1 MGEVI
6 IVIITIALVLYNI
19 ERIIDLI
26 AILLKFISDIIFKT
40 IGFVFLYAGFIVLI
54 VMIVMS
60 LSLIFKK

>member
-1 MGEVI
+1 MNEVI

-26 AILLKFISDIIFKT
+26 GIVLKFICDVIIKT
-40 IGFVFLYAGFIVLI
+40 IGIIFLYAGFIVLI
-54 VMIVMS
+54 AMI